1 MVAYSGRLTM
11 RDTRLASSAHDIS
24 PSTMA

>member
-11 RDTRLASSAHDIS
+11 RDTRLASSAQAIS

>member
-11 RDTRLASSAHDIS
+11 RETRLASSAHDIS
-24 PSTMA
+24 PSTIA